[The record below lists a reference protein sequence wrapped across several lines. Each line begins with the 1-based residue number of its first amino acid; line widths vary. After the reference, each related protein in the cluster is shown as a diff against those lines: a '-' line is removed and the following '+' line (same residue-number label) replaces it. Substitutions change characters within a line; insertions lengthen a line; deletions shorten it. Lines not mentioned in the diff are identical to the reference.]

1 MKACVDI
8 GGTKVAVCLAPD
20 GQVDDEGRP
29 VLGERLSEPTIKEGA
44 ENALSEQVLRLL
56 RQAFEAEG
64 IGLDALDAVGVA
76 SFGPFLKKDGAPAVV
91 HPPILG
97 RPSGPGPARND
108 GRRTASRRSGAPSS
122 ARACGARAR

>member
-56 RQAFEAEG
+56 RQACEAE
-64 IGLDALDAVGVA
+64 AV
-76 SFGPFLKKDGAPAVV
+76 SYTHL
-91 HPPILG
+91 
-97 RPSGPGPARND
+97 
-108 GRRTASRRSGAPSS
+108 
-122 ARACGARAR
+122 